1 MFNKKQLKVDL
12 YEPSKIGHKT
22 KIKGKIFSKN
32 DFRLDGSFNGKLTCE
47 KSIIIGKNG
56 VFKGEL
62 NCKNLVING
71 YVEAQI
77 IVSHKTSVNSTAE
90 FKGNLLTDKLE
101 VELGAI
107 LEGNF
112 NTHTQ
117 NKISKSLIKIDLDNQ
132 LSISNQIEN
141 TELEIQSN
149 KIISK
154 KEDQLD
160 TEVIAV
166 KNDDLSKLNEN

>member
-12 YEPSKIGHKT
+12 YESSKISHET

-32 DFRLDGSFNGKLTCE
+32 DFRLDGIFNGKLTCE
-47 KSIIIGKNG
+47 KSIIIGKNA
-56 VFKGEL
+56 VFKGQL

-71 YVEAQI
+71 YIEAEI

-112 NTHTQ
+112 TTHTQ
-117 NKISKSLIKIDLDNQ
+117 NKAPKSLIKIDSDTQ

-141 TELEIQSN
+141 TELEIQSK
-149 KIISK
+149 KIKTK
-154 KEDQLD
+154 KEDQLG
-160 TEVIAV
+160 TEVIDV
-166 KNDDLSKLNEN
+166 KNDELSKLNEN

>member
-12 YEPSKIGHKT
+12 YESSKISHET
-22 KIKGKIFSKN
+22 KIKGIIFSKN
-32 DFRLDGSFNGKLTCE
+32 DFRLDGIFNGKLTCE
-47 KSIIIGKNG
+47 KSIIIGKNA
-56 VFKGEL
+56 VFKGQL

-71 YVEAQI
+71 YIEAEI

-112 NTHTQ
+112 TTHTQ
-117 NKISKSLIKIDLDNQ
+117 NKVPKSLIKIDSDTNYQFQTKLKIPS
-132 LSISNQIEN
+132 LKFKAKKLKPKKRIS
-141 TELEIQSN
+141 
-149 KIISK
+149 
-154 KEDQLD
+154 
-160 TEVIAV
+160 
-166 KNDDLSKLNEN
+166 

>member
-12 YEPSKIGHKT
+12 YESSKISNET

-32 DFRLDGSFNGKLTCE
+32 DFRLDGIFKGKLTCE
-47 KSIIIGKNG
+47 KSIIIGKNA
-56 VFKGEL
+56 VFKGQL

-71 YVEAQI
+71 YIEAEI

-112 NTHTQ
+112 TTHTQ
-117 NKISKSLIKIDLDNQ
+117 NKVPKSLIKIDSDTQ

-141 TELEIQSN
+141 TEPEIQSK
-149 KIISK
+149 KIKTK
-154 KEDQLD
+154 KEDQLS
-160 TEVIAV
+160 TEVIDV
-166 KNDDLSKLNEN
+166 KNDELSKLNEN

>member
-12 YEPSKIGHKT
+12 YESSKISHET
-22 KIKGKIFSKN
+22 KIKGKIVSKN
-32 DFRLDGSFNGKLTCE
+32 DFRLDGIFNGKLTCE
-47 KSIIIGKNG
+47 KSIIIGKNE
-56 VFKGEL
+56 VFKGQL

-71 YVEAQI
+71 YIEAEI

-112 NTHTQ
+112 TTHTQ
-117 NKISKSLIKIDLDNQ
+117 NKVTKSLIKIDSDPK

-141 TELEIQSN
+141 TELEIQSK
-149 KIISK
+149 KIKIK
-154 KEDQLD
+154 KEDQLG
-160 TEVIAV
+160 TEVIDV
-166 KNDDLSKLNEN
+166 KNDELSKLNEN

>member
-12 YEPSKIGHKT
+12 YESSKISNET

-32 DFRLDGSFNGKLTCE
+32 DFRLDGIFKGKLTCE
-47 KSIIIGKNG
+47 KSIIIGKNA
-56 VFKGEL
+56 VFIGQL

-71 YVEAQI
+71 YIEAEI

-112 NTHTQ
+112 TTHTQ
-117 NKISKSLIKIDLDNQ
+117 NKVPKSLIKIDSDTQ

-141 TELEIQSN
+141 TELEIQSK
-149 KIISK
+149 KIKPK
-154 KEDQLD
+154 KEDQVG
-160 TEVIAV
+160 TEVIDV
-166 KNDDLSKLNEN
+166 KNDELSKLNEN